1 MLKKIALISLP
12 VVFLA
17 GCSIEEVA
25 QTAGDAAACT
35 ALQGTL
41 NTLQSAY
48 EQGLVDS
55 GILEQI
61 DALVGDQLDALLST
75 SMAEDLRQLSSEL
88 ASTDSAQAASERI
101 GSLTESIAERCSAV
115 GVNVE

>member
-1 MLKKIALISLP
+1 MLKKFSLLSLP

-17 GCSIEEVA
+17 GCSIEDVA

-41 NTLQSAY
+41 STLQDAY
-48 EQGLVDS
+48 AQGIVDS
-55 GILEQI
+55 GVLQQVDDLI
-61 DALVGDQLDALLST
+61 GNQLDALLST
-75 SMAEDLRQLSSEL
+75 SMAQDLRQLSQEL
-88 ASTDSAQAASERI
+88 ASTDSALSASERI
-101 GSLTESIAERCSAV
+101 GSLTSSITERCSAV